1 MHLDSILITEAVV
14 QRCSV
19 EEVFLE
25 VSPNSLEWIIFVE
38 LFTIT
43 ATNISKNTQRENDQ
57 SLQNKSY

>member
-14 QRCSV
+14 LRCSV

-25 VSPNSLEWIIFVE
+25 DSPNSLEWIIFVE

-57 SLQNKSY
+57 SLQNNSY

>member
-14 QRCSV
+14 QRRSV